1 MTDNGHVR
9 RFGIV
14 GAGTIGAGIARLLSE
29 LGRTVIVVA
38 PRPGGVGRAAE
49 MLRLSYKVDID
60 RGRISAAEAEARV
73 RDIHLTSSYSDL
85 DGVECVIESVAEDV
99 QTKQDVLAAVEQRVS
114 PDCIVASNTSSIPIT
129 SIAATAD
136 RPDRVIGTHYF
147 WPAHRYR
154 LLRSAAPAVPSA
166 RALLQTVPVT
176 SWQGRGALRAGGR
189 PPLFSTKILLRY
201 L

>member
-29 LGRTVIVVA
+29 VGATVIVVA

-85 DGVECVIESVAEDV
+85 DGWSVSSNP
-99 QTKQDVLAAVEQRVS
+99 S
-114 PDCIVASNTSSIPIT
+114 PKTS
-129 SIAATAD
+129 
-136 RPDRVIGTHYF
+136 R
-147 WPAHRYR
+147 
-154 LLRSAAPAVPSA
+154 RSKTCLPPSSSA
-166 RALLQTVPVT
+166 
-176 SWQGRGALRAGGR
+176 
-189 PPLFSTKILLRY
+189 
-201 L
+201 